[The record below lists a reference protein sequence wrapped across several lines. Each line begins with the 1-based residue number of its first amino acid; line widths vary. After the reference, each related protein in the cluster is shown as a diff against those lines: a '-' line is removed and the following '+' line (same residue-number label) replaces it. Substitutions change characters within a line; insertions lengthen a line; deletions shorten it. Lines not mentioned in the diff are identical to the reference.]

1 MTNQLDNCWNELI
14 KIRDT
19 HLNEHIRN
27 NAAILL
33 SQIATAG
40 GKDMIRHELVAFFDS
55 INDN

>member
-1 MTNQLDNCWNELI
+1 MTNKLDNCWNKLI
-14 KIRDT
+14 EIRDT

-55 INDN
+55 INDH